1 MEKGWLTRAGQAAME
16 RLDQPGDIQPG
27 VPRMELVGDREF
39 FMTQHRGV
47 LSYTTETVDIGGGD
61 MTVRVIGTD
70 LQLMAM
76 TEGELRLRGR
86 IAAVELRRQGGD
98 HV

>member
-1 MEKGWLTRAGQAAME
+1 
-16 RLDQPGDIQPG
+16 
-27 VPRMELVGDREF
+27 
-39 FMTQHRGV
+39 MTQHRGV
-47 LSYTTETVDIGGGD
+47 LSYTTETVDIGGGA

>member
-1 MEKGWLTRAGQAAME
+1 MDRGWLTRAGQAAME
-16 RLDQPGDIQPG
+16 RLDLPGDIPAG

-39 FMTQHRGV
+39 FMCGHRGV
-47 LSYTTETVDIGGGD
+47 LSYSTEAVEIGGGAW
-61 MTVRVIGTD
+61 TVRVVGTE
-70 LQLMAM
+70 LQLAAM

-86 IAAVELRRQGGD
+86 IAAVELRQQGGG

>member
-1 MEKGWLTRAGQAAME
+1 ME
-16 RLDQPGDIQPG
+16 RLDLPGDIQPG
-27 VPRMELVGDREF
+27 VPRMERRQRQMCIRDR
-39 FMTQHRGV
+39 HRGV

>member
-1 MEKGWLTRAGQAAME
+1 MIVRTAAEGASEEELRADVE
-16 RLDQPGDIQPG
+16 RLTAIWEQIKTKADGLTSGRKGKGG
-27 VPRMELVGDREF
+27 VAPTLLHGEP
-39 FMTQHRGV
+39 
-47 LSYTTETVDIGGGD
+47 D

>member
-1 MEKGWLTRAGQAAME
+1 ME
-16 RLDQPGDIQPG
+16 RLDLPGDIQPG

-47 LSYTTETVDIGGGD
+47 LSYTTETVDIGGVTVGGGSLRGGGD